1 MYKLFAIAIVLAIA
15 SPAMAGEF
23 PSDYRGRWGYLCM
36 KGMQPDHVSGVCEK
50 MMVPANINDA
60 RITKIDRV
68 TPDRACTENS
78 DDFFDGCDN
87 LKKQNFYQTIIEKEG
102 HNLAVR
108 RVDATQPGVRWSLAF
123 RDGHTF
129 LIIDRTPFL
138 DLHLVACR
146 VRPFTDVCE

>member
-1 MYKLFAIAIVLAIA
+1 
-15 SPAMAGEF
+15 
-23 PSDYRGRWGYLCM
+23 M

-50 MMVPANINDA
+50 MTVPANINDV

-68 TPDRACTENS
+68 TADRACTENS
-78 DDFFDGCDN
+78 NDFFDGCDN
-87 LKKQNFYQTIIEKEG
+87 PKKQNFYQTVIEKEG
-102 HNLAVR
+102 DKLGVR
-108 RVDATQPGVRWSLAF
+108 RVGAPRPGARWSLAV

-146 VRPFTDVCE
+146 IRSYTDVCE